1 MKLARRKQKKTRR
14 RDNAVSITGLAEA
27 VMLAN
32 VGTRAAFNLSAWD
45 FLSDGW
51 TAASAGKAHAAG
63 QISLHELIY
72 GNYGAASVALAGG
85 AYTGSTSVGTVSAV
99 TSPMMDIVTTNI
111 KANWLPAM
119 IAGVTIPVSFR
130 IGKRVLRKPIAMAN
144 KALKA
149 AGVRSM
155 VKV

>member
-1 MKLARRKQKKTRR
+1 MAKKQKKSRR
-14 RDNAVSITGLAEA
+14 KDNAISITGLAEA
-27 VMLAN
+27 VLLAN
-32 VGTRAAFNLSAWD
+32 VGTQGAFGLSAWD

-51 TAASAGKAHAAG
+51 TASSAGKAHAAG

-72 GNYGAASVALAGG
+72 GNYSSATVGLAGG
-85 AYTGSTSVGTVSAV
+85 SYSGGSSVGTVSAV
-99 TSPMMDIVTTNI
+99 TSPTMDLVTTNL

-119 IAGVTIPVSFR
+119 IQGVAIPVGFR
-130 IGKRVLRKPIAMAN
+130 IGKRVMRKPIAMAN
-144 KALKA
+144 KALKS

>member
-1 MKLARRKQKKTRR
+1 MARRKQKKTRR

-27 VMLAN
+27 LMLAN
-32 VGTRAAFNLSAWD
+32 VGTQAAFNLSAWD

-51 TAASAGKAHAAG
+51 TAASAGKAHASG

-72 GNYGAASVALAGG
+72 GNYGSTVALSGG
-85 AYTGSTSVGTVSAV
+85 SYSGLGSSSSGLV
-99 TSPMMDIVTTNI
+99 TTPTMDLVTTNL

-119 IAGVTIPVSFR
+119 IQGVAIPVGFR
-130 IGKRVLRKPIAMAN
+130 IGKRVMRKPIAMAN
-144 KALKA
+144 KAFKA

>member
-1 MKLARRKQKKTRR
+1 MPRKKAKKTSRR

-51 TAASAGKAHAAG
+51 TTASAGKAHGSG

-72 GNYGAASVALAGG
+72 GNYGSAVALAGG
-85 AYTGSTSVGTVSAV
+85 VGYSGSGSLGQASAI
-99 TSPMMDIVTTNI
+99 TTPTMDLVTTNL

-119 IAGVTIPVSFR
+119 IQGVAIPVGFR
-130 IGKRVLRKPIAMAN
+130 IGKRVMRKPITMAN